1 MKKSRTPKAV
11 NAAWEVIVK
20 SMKALSDEDRDAP
33 LAQDLFHIMGS
44 IKGATLLAN
53 KRGLDPEIV
62 TIAMILHDLG
72 RIPTGVFEGHDIAGA
87 PLVKKLMQR
96 IGEFTQE
103 EIDLVV
109 RLARTHRQKDQKG
122 DPYEECIRD
131 ADILDI
137 YLSGIAGWQRPMEPH
152 RERLEKLSKELGF
165 KIIETER
172 DETGDRLR
180 H

>member
-11 NAAWEVIVK
+11 NAAWDLIVK

-87 PLVKKLMQR
+87 PVVKKIMQR

-109 RLARTHRQKDQKG
+109 RLTRTHRQKDQKG
-122 DPYEECIRD
+122 DLYEECIRD

-152 RERLEKLSKELGF
+152 RERLEKLAKELGF
-165 KIIETER
+165 KIIETEP
-172 DETGDRLR
+172 DESRGRAR

>member
-1 MKKSRTPKAV
+1 MKESRTPKAV
-11 NAAWEVIVK
+11 NAAWDIIVK
-20 SMKALSDEDRDAP
+20 SMRALSDDDRDAP
-33 LAQDLFHIMGS
+33 LAQDLFHVMGS

-72 RIPTGVFEGHDIAGA
+72 RIPTGVFKGHDITGA
-87 PLVKKLMQR
+87 PLVERIMQR
-96 IGEFTQE
+96 IGDFTQE

-109 RLARTHRQKDQKG
+109 RLTRTHRQKDQIG

-137 YLSGIAGWQRPMEPH
+137 YLSGIAGWKRPMEPH
-152 RERLEKLSKELGF
+152 RDRLEKLAKELGF
-165 KIIETER
+165 KILESE
-172 DETGDRLR
+172 
-180 H
+180 

>member
-1 MKKSRTPKAV
+1 MKPSRTPKAV

-72 RIPTGVFEGHDIAGA
+72 RIPTGVFEEHDIAGA
-87 PLVKKLMQR
+87 PVVKKLMQR

-109 RLARTHRQKDQKG
+109 RLTRTHRQKDQKG

>member
-11 NAAWEVIVK
+11 NMAWDVIVK
-20 SMKALSDEDRDAP
+20 SMRALNDEDRDVP
-33 LAQDLFHIMGS
+33 LAQDLFHILGS

-62 TIAMILHDLG
+62 TIGMILHDLG
-72 RIPTGVFEGHDIAGA
+72 RIPTGVFEGHDLAGA
-87 PLVKKLMQR
+87 SFIKDLLER
-96 IGEFTQE
+96 SGDFSQE
-103 EIDLVV
+103 EIELII
-109 RLARTHRQKDQKG
+109 RLAKTHRQKDQIG

-137 YLSGIAGWQRPMEPH
+137 YLSGIAGWERRMEPH

-165 KIIETER
+165 EIIEAKAEAKG
-172 DETGDRLR
+172 DEG